1 MVMAII
7 YVTCGQYDKA
17 LDQLEELLAQQT
29 PYTVNDLKLN
39 EKLEPL
45 RKLPRY
51 QGMIQ
56 KYGTPSGSL

>member
-7 YVTCGQYDKA
+7 YIKCGQFDKA
-17 LDQLEELLAQQT
+17 LDELEELLAQQT
-29 PYTVNDLKLN
+29 PYSVNDLKLN

-51 QGMIQ
+51 QKLLE
-56 KYGTPSGSL
+56 KYGT

>member
-7 YVTCGQYDKA
+7 YIKCGQYDKA
-17 LDQLEELLAQQT
+17 LDELEELLAQQT
-29 PYTVNDLKLN
+29 PYSVNDLKLN

-51 QGMIQ
+51 QKLLE
-56 KYGTPSGSL
+56 KYGN